1 MFHHVKEIQMRLL
14 ITVAVLLAGMAVGYF
29 FYEPLFQFIKAP
41 LNGPLHYTSPSGSF
55 NLILEICL
63 MVGAIAAIPVGVYN
77 VIMFVQPA
85 LKQRLSRVRVYTTTI
100 LSLVFAIAGA
110 AFAFL
115 VIIPLALHF
124 FYNIQLN
131 GLVPLISVSDY
142 LRFVVNII
150 ITFVIMFQLPL
161 LMSLAD
167 HIKPIPPKKLLKAEK
182 YIILASIIIA
192 IVVPFAVDPSV
203 QLLVASPIIVLYNI
217 SIVVI
222 LFQHA
227 MKKRHSA
234 PIQEES
240 TIMKGVDE
248 LVAMVHPE
256 APEVAMPQQPIVS
269 QQPPSVA
276 PASPVADASIR
287 RRRPVMDITPVSQKI
302 AGQRPSHLTVRPP
315 ARNSRLIADMRPA
328 RPRLVETPR
337 HSYDSSSFIAE

>member
-1 MFHHVKEIQMRLL
+1 MRLL
-14 ITVAVLLAGMAVGYF
+14 ITVLVLLAGMAVGYF
-29 FYEPLFQFIKAP
+29 FYEPLFQFVKAP

-85 LKQRLSRVRVYTTTI
+85 LKRRLSRARVYTTTI

-167 HIKPIPPKKLLKAEK
+167 HIKPLPPRKLLKAEK
-182 YIILASIIIA
+182 YIILASIVIA

-203 QLLVASPIIVLYNI
+203 QLLVASPIVVLYNI

-222 LFQHA
+222 LFQHF
-227 MKKRHSA
+227 MNKRHT
-234 PIQEES
+234 S
-240 TIMKGVDE
+240 TVREATLETTAVTVDTQYPKTSQ
-248 LVAMVHPE
+248 VASLE
-256 APEVAMPQQPIVS
+256 PQFI
-269 QQPPSVA
+269 QPPPLSV
-276 PASPVADASIR
+276 PPVTDTPVR
-287 RRRPVMDITPVSQKI
+287 RRRPVMDITPATQKMTQS
-302 AGQRPSHLTVRPP
+302 QRPSHLRVRPP
-315 ARNSRLIADMRPA
+315 TRNSRLIADMRPV
-328 RPRLVETPR
+328 RPRIVTTPR
-337 HSYDSSSFIAE
+337 QTFESSSFAE